1 MYYKVKIKTMKYI
14 VLTYCVLT
22 RNIAGAMKMYEKLFN
37 KYLSK
42 VDTPEAFDIWK
53 DIQETNLGKT
63 FNNRLGN
70 QNASENFVEKLK
82 KL

>member
-1 MYYKVKIKTMKYI
+1 
-14 VLTYCVLT
+14 
-22 RNIAGAMKMYEKLFN
+22 MYEKLFN